1 MGCLFAKNKIDKD
14 TNIVEVDKFETKST
28 IQNNEKLIEF
38 INKNKN
44 YFQTS
49 SLFCDDKFPASINS
63 VWYNPASKESELKAI
78 EWKRPKD
85 LSQEPVLFDNEEKSL
100 HAIQANLGDC
110 WFIAA
115 CNSIARNRK
124 LLNKVYFILIN
135 QHIVK
140 NLIFLIL
147 QKLIPQNQNLFGKN
161 YYGIVYCCF
170 YQFGE
175 WVDIFCDDLL
185 PTYQGKLFFSKS
197 SDSNNYWISFLEKA
211 YAKYV

>member
-1 MGCLFAKNKIDKD
+1 MGCLFSKNKIDKD
-14 TNIVEVDKFETKST
+14 TTKAELNKFETKNT
-28 IQNNEKLIEF
+28 IENNQKVIEF
-38 INKNKN
+38 INQNKY
-44 YFQTS
+44 YFQAG
-49 SLFCDDKFPASINS
+49 SLYYDDKFQANINS
-63 VWYNPASKESELKAI
+63 IWYNPASKQKELKAI

-85 LSQEPVLFDNEEKSL
+85 LTQQPVLFDNEEKSL

-124 LLNKVYFILIN
+124 LLDKVNFILIN
-135 QHIVK
+135 LIILKH
-140 NLIFLIL
+140 LIFLISH
-147 QKLIPQNQNLFGKN
+147 KLIPQNQSLFGKN
-161 YYGIVYCCF
+161 YFGIVYCCF

-185 PTYQGKLFFSKS
+185 PTYQGKLFFAKS
-197 SDSNNYWISFLEKA
+197 SHSNNYWISFLEKA